1 MLQYKSI
8 KKIHLTTVSVLYL
21 LAGSAFAADPI
32 GDIVEQTGIG
42 EIIRQDNS
50 LQPQVGG
57 DIVLYD
63 ELKTGN
69 GRMLVE
75 FLDNEELALTEH
87 TYAYIDEAYYDPDPS
102 LSKMSL
108 RMVMGTAR
116 FASGNGQ
123 LIKKS
128 NIDVSTP
135 TAQIAIRGT
144 DFTTTIDE
152 IGRSL
157 VVLLPDRWGD
167 SSGEITVFNDGGE
180 IILNQPYQAT
190 MVSSYD
196 APPTSPVTIS
206 NITVNMIDNM
216 FIVNPPQE
224 VKEAVE
230 EAARDDLEQDKG
242 ILDIDFLEFNELEKD
257 ELEETE
263 EDLEYSELDI
273 DLLNVDLLV
282 DVLDVIEELDKTVRG
297 SQAVSG
303 GTGLSSLQG
312 ASIGL
317 NKDSQYNVFIESD
330 RIIFFR
336 DVNGIIEIS
345 LNKDA
350 SVLLETFVE
359 GYEGIITLGDGDDSE
374 IIINQSN

>member
-21 LAGSAFAADPI
+21 LAGSAIAADPI

-87 TYAYIDEAYYDPDPS
+87 TYAYIDEVYYDPDPS

-108 RMVMGTAR
+108 QMVMGTAR

-128 NIDVSTP
+128 NIDISTP

-157 VVLLPDRWGD
+157 VVLLPDRWGN

-242 ILDIDFLEFNELEKD
+242 ILDIDFLEFNDLERD

-312 ASIGL
+312 AAIGL

-350 SVLLETFVE
+350 SVLLETFVQ

>member
-1 MLQYKSI
+1 
-8 KKIHLTTVSVLYL
+8 
-21 LAGSAFAADPI
+21 
-32 GDIVEQTGIG
+32 
-42 EIIRQDNS
+42 
-50 LQPQVGG
+50 
-57 DIVLYD
+57 
-63 ELKTGN
+63 
-69 GRMLVE
+69 
-75 FLDNEELALTEH
+75 
-87 TYAYIDEAYYDPDPS
+87 
-102 LSKMSL
+102 
-108 RMVMGTAR
+108 MVMGTAR

-128 NIDVSTP
+128 NIDISTP

-157 VVLLPDRWGD
+157 VVLLPDRWGN

-242 ILDIDFLEFNELEKD
+242 ILDIDFLEFNDLERD

-312 ASIGL
+312 AAIGL

-350 SVLLETFVE
+350 SVLLETFVQ

>member
-8 KKIHLTTVSVLYL
+8 KKIHLTTVSILYL

-87 TYAYIDEAYYDPDPS
+87 TYAYIDEVYYDPDPS

-108 RMVMGTAR
+108 QMLMGTAR

-128 NIDVSTP
+128 NIDISTP

-157 VVLLPDRWGD
+157 VVLLPDRWGN

>member
-21 LAGSAFAADPI
+21 LAGSAIAADPI

-87 TYAYIDEAYYDPDPS
+87 TYAYIDEVYYDPDPS

-108 RMVMGTAR
+108 QMVMGTAR

-128 NIDVSTP
+128 NIDISTP

>member
-21 LAGSAFAADPI
+21 LAGSAIAADPI

-75 FLDNEELALTEH
+75 FLDNQELALTEH
-87 TYAYIDEAYYDPDPS
+87 TYAYIDEVYYDPDPS

-108 RMVMGTAR
+108 QMVMGTAR

-128 NIDVSTP
+128 NIDISTP

-157 VVLLPDRWGD
+157 VVLLPDRWGN

-242 ILDIDFLEFNELEKD
+242 ILDIDFLEFNDLERD

-312 ASIGL
+312 AAIGL

-350 SVLLETFVE
+350 SVLLETFVQ

>member
-42 EIIRQDNS
+42 EIVRQDNT

-157 VVLLPDRWGD
+157 VVLLPDRWGN

-196 APPTSPVTIS
+196 APPTTPVTIS

-224 VKEAVE
+224 VKQAVE
-230 EAARDDLEQDKG
+230 EAAQDDLEKDKG
-242 ILDIDFLEFNELEKD
+242 ILDVDFLEFNELEKD
-257 ELEETE
+257 ELKETE

-297 SQAVSG
+297 SQPVSG
-303 GTGLSSLQG
+303 GSGLSSLQG
-312 ASIGL
+312 AAIGL

-336 DVNGIIEIS
+336 DVNGVIEIS

-350 SVLLETFVE
+350 SVLLETIVE

>member
-21 LAGSAFAADPI
+21 LAGSAIAADPI

-87 TYAYIDEAYYDPDPS
+87 TYAYIDEVYYDPDPS

-108 RMVMGTAR
+108 QMVMGTAR

-128 NIDVSTP
+128 NIDISTP

-297 SQAVSG
+297 SQPVSG
-303 GTGLSSLQG
+303 GSGLSSLQG
-312 ASIGL
+312 AAIGL